1 MIDRVDYIQLNRE
14 FRALSNAERADPNQ
28 IDADLMLAGRGLRWE
43 QVLKA
48 ERVVVYA
55 SAGSGKTEEL
65 RAQERALRSAGRSA
79 FFAPLE
85 AIARDGLENY
95 LLGEGAAGE
104 RFGQWKVEG
113 ASDAWFFL
121 DSVDE
126 LKLTRSKLNHALNKF
141 RRDVGQA
148 LPRAKIILSTRPLDW
163 RSGDDDKVLLQGLR
177 RAEDTARAQLS
188 NDDQFMAVFDD
199 ENEDAKPDEQ
209 ADARVLHIAL
219 QPLNADQVRTF
230 AGAASVNAIDAFMR
244 EVEERD
250 AWALVGRPL
259 DLKAQIAHWNRH
271 GRLGT
276 KVEQTQAA
284 IDYMLRDDAERERL
298 DINALSADRARR
310 GAERLALALKLKRCR
325 TIALPDAAANLPEAV
340 DAATVLSDWSKTEVE
355 ALLRRPMF
363 DLAARGR
370 VRFQNRDLEDFLS
383 ATRLKSML
391 DNGMPASR
399 VRRLMLAD
407 RYGESALIPS
417 MRSVAAWLAHWDDGI
432 RREVLAREPEVLVT
446 GGDPEGLPF
455 ETKEAILRAF
465 FDAYRGGEWRGL
477 ELPRGDI
484 QRLADPQL
492 AGLVTEFWRSGEVNI
507 EVRQLL
513 MQLISLAPMADA
525 MSIAFDA
532 AMDEDEDYLV
542 RILAVKA
549 LARAARQDDLSRI
562 ARDVIDN
569 PSRWPDRV
577 VTNVFDVL
585 FPEAISA
592 DELVQLVRRVPEP
605 KYSLQGFAWPL
616 YAYAKR
622 ADLQSAELRELEAKM
637 ADAILDAWDTQ
648 TSWYHPKSE
657 LAQLAPALTVL
668 TKRRLEAGEPLTQL
682 LADNASVSLRFHHST
697 LASDES
703 QELRALISKRPDGR
717 RYALLAD
724 LHAAPDSIKSLSP
737 RERLFRSARDGVLGY
752 LREDDW
758 PWLLE
763 TVGDPEF
770 AADREVFFEAALDVW
785 FGRGRNDDD
794 LEQLREAAAGDNV
807 LISRLEEVLKPAP
820 PNPEIEAMEAEHRER
835 QKERKAARERNRQ
848 AWRDWRDRVQSDPD
862 AAFSDAERKQTLRH
876 VIAWLREAGRDN
888 TIAYANWRAIRPA
901 IGDAFADRLE
911 EVLRDYWRNND
922 APLWS
927 RLSDEEQGRIG
938 ESRQL
943 ALTGLLIE
951 ATTASDWPAALTAEE
966 ARRAAE
972 WGLTELNGFP
982 EWFEALIEH
991 HPQSVQSVL
1000 SAELRAE
1007 FSARASLT
1015 HPHTLSA
1022 VRYGPDAVKQLV
1034 RDELEDGLRHWPVGE
1049 QAAQSDQSVHMLGS
1063 IIASRLDIG
1072 PVDGAVLDHCLASF
1086 EAAAFQPSGSAWLKA
1101 LCASDLQRGVH
1112 AMEAA
1117 LDRVGNET
1125 GEQPLSWLAAL
1136 FGDVVG
1142 GSKSVSLDDDA
1153 DLLVKLTRLAYQIAA
1168 PDDDVRHEGVYSP
1181 DARDNA
1187 QSARDRILTGVIDR
1201 PGPEAHAALTRLAS
1215 EPLFAHMPDRL
1226 RHLAREKAAK
1236 DCEPEPVAE
1245 QGFGEFE
1252 QRYCISPRN
1261 NAQLSNAL
1269 HDRFEQIDHDLK
1281 HHDFS
1286 DRPQLAEFQDEDAM
1300 QISLAKKLSDL
1311 AHNHFQVER
1320 ETEVAD
1326 KKEPDIRL
1334 IARDFS
1340 GKAAIEVKIA
1350 DGNSKWSVRQLE
1362 DALKRQLVG
1371 QYLRHE
1377 HCRVGALVV
1386 THSGRKG
1393 FRHPDTKAAMRFDEV
1408 IDHLN
1413 AIAARLVKESGYTIH
1428 LTVIGL
1434 DLRNP
1439 LEAE

>member
-1 MIDRVDYIQLNRE
+1 MNNHKKYIPLERE
-14 FRALSNAERADPNQ
+14 FRILSETERADPSQ
-28 IDADLMLAGRGLRWE
+28 IDADLLLAGRGLRWG
-43 QVLKA
+43 QVLET
-48 ERVVVYA
+48 ERVVIYA
-55 SAGSGKTEEL
+55 SAGSGKTAEL
-65 RAQERALRSAGRSA
+65 QAQARALRSAGRSA

-85 AIARDGLENY
+85 AIARDGLENH

-104 RFGQWKVEG
+104 RFGQWKADG

-163 RSGDDDKVLLQGLR
+163 RSGDDDEVLLQGLR
-177 RAEDTARAQLS
+177 RTEDTARAQLS

-199 ENEDAKPDEQ
+199 ENENAKPDEQ

-219 QPLNADQVRTF
+219 QPLNAEQVRTF
-230 AGAASVNAIDAFMR
+230 AGAASVNAIDAFMH

-250 AWALVGRPL
+250 AWALVSRPL

-284 IDYMLRDDAERERL
+284 IDYMLRDDPERERL
-298 DINALSADRARR
+298 DITALSAHRARR
-310 GAERLALALKLKRCR
+310 GAERLALAMKLKRCR
-325 TIALPDAAANLPEAV
+325 TIALPDAAAELPDAV
-340 DAATVLSDWSKTEVE
+340 DAAAVLTDWSKAEVE
-355 ALLRRPMF
+355 TLLRRPMF
-363 DLAARGR
+363 DLAAKGR

-383 ATRLKSML
+383 ATRLKSMRE
-391 DNGMPASR
+391 NGMPASR
-399 VRRLMLAD
+399 FRQLFLAD

-477 ELPRGDI
+477 DLPRADI

-492 AGLVTEFWRSGEVNI
+492 AGLVTEFWHSGEVNI

-513 MQLISLAPMADA
+513 MQLISLAPMEDA
-525 MSIAFDA
+525 MSIAINA

-562 ARDVIDN
+562 ARDMIDN
-569 PSRWPDRV
+569 PSRWSDRV

-592 DELVQLVRRVPEP
+592 DELVQLVRRVSEPE
-605 KYSLQGFAWPL
+605 YSLQGFAWPL
-616 YAYAKR
+616 YAFAKR
-622 ADLQSAELRELEAKM
+622 ANLNSPEMRELEAKM
-637 ADAILDAWDTQ
+637 ADAILGAWDTE

-697 LASDES
+697 LASDEG
-703 QELRALISKRPDGR
+703 QELRALISERPEGR

-724 LHAAPDSIKSLSP
+724 LRVAPECVKSRSP
-737 RERLFRSARDGVLGY
+737 HERLFRCVHDGVLGY

-758 PWLLE
+758 PWLLQ
-763 TVGDPEF
+763 TVGDPSS
-770 AADREVFFEAALDVW
+770 AVDREVFLEAALDVW
-785 FGRGRNDDD
+785 FARGRNDDD
-794 LEQLREAAAGDNV
+794 LKQLREAAAGDNV
-807 LISRLEEVLKPAP
+807 LISRLEEVLKPAS

-835 QKERKAARERNRQ
+835 QKERNAARERNRQ
-848 AWRDWRDRVQSDPD
+848 AWRDWRDQVQSDPE

-901 IGDAFADRLE
+901 MGDAFADRLE

-951 ATTASDWPAALTAEE
+951 ASTASDWPTALSAEE

-982 EWFEALIEH
+982 EWFEALVEH

-1007 FSARASLT
+1007 FGARASLA

-1022 VRYGPDAVKQLV
+1022 VRYGPVAVKQLV
-1034 RDELEDGLRHWPVGE
+1034 RDELEDALRNWPVGE
-1049 QAAQSDQSVHMLGS
+1049 QAGQSDQSVLMLGS
-1063 IIASRLDIG
+1063 IIFSRLDTG
-1072 PVDGAVLDHCLASF
+1072 PVDGALLDHCSASF
-1086 EAAAFQPSGSAWLKA
+1086 KADAFQPSGSAWLKA
-1101 LCASDLQRGVH
+1101 LCASDLQRGVR

-1117 LDRVGNET
+1117 LDRVGNES

-1142 GSKSVSLDDDA
+1142 GGKSISLDDDA
-1153 DLLVKLTRLAYQIAA
+1153 DLLVRLTRLAYRIAA

-1181 DARDNA
+1181 DDRDNA
-1187 QSARDRILTGVIDR
+1187 QSARDRILMGVIDR
-1201 PGPEAHAALTRLAS
+1201 PGPESHAALKRLAS

-1236 DCEPEPVAE
+1236 DCEPEPIAE
-1245 QGFGEFE
+1245 QGFREFE

-1261 NAQLSNAL
+1261 NGELLNAL
-1269 HDRFEQIDHDLK
+1269 CDRFEQIDHDLK

-1286 DRPQLAEFQDEDAM
+1286 DRPQLAGFEDEDAM
-1300 QISLAKKLSDL
+1300 QISLARKLSDL
-1311 AHNHFQVER
+1311 AHGHFEVER

-1350 DGNSKWSVRQLE
+1350 DGKSSWSVRQLE
-1362 DALKRQLVG
+1362 DALSRQLVG

-1377 HCRVGALVV
+1377 QCRVGALVV
-1386 THSGRKG
+1386 TYAGRKG
-1393 FRHPDTKAAMRFDEV
+1393 FRNPETKATMSFDQIIE
-1408 IDHLN
+1408 HLN
-1413 AIAARLVKESGYTIH
+1413 RHAERIEAENNHTFLLK
-1428 LTVIGL
+1428 VIGL
-1434 DLRNP
+1434 DLRMP
-1439 LEAE
+1439 LSIA